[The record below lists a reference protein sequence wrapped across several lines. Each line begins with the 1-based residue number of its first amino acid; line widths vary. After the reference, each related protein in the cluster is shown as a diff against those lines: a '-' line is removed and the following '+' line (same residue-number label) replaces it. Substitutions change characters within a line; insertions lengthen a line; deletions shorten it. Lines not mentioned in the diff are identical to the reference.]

1 MNIEKMKDAAKAA
14 IEAAKEE
21 NPNKPAEVTPPVQNT
36 EVPPTSEET
45 VQNPSLIR
53 RIVGSKYTKIF
64 TGIVFIFIALA
75 AIFGD
80 PAEVENIRSL
90 KVSSNPKVTWGE
102 AIDGSFDKIKWKVES
117 TKKDNIKKVYFSG
130 IMKSKYNSDKPYV
143 EAVFTYRDIPEA
155 GKFRINI
162 DHIEA
167 DGEAAI
173 GVNNNDLFVALLTP
187 YALEDAGGTTGKKK

>member
-1 MNIEKMKDAAKAA
+1 MNLEKMKDAAKAA

-36 EVPPTSEET
+36 EAQPASEEAI
-45 VQNPSLIR
+45 QNPGLIR

-102 AIDGSFDKIKWKVES
+102 AIDGTFDKVKWKVES
-117 TKKDNIKKVYFSG
+117 TKKDNVKTVRFSG
-130 IMKSKYNSDKPYV
+130 VAKAKYDSETPYI
-143 EAVFTYRDIPEA
+143 EAFITYREIPEA
-155 GKFRINI
+155 DRFTVHIDRI
-162 DHIEA
+162 DA
-167 DGEAAI
+167 DGQTIAVNANEAF
-173 GVNNNDLFVALLTP
+173 NMMLTQ
-187 YALEDAGGTTGKKK
+187 YALEDASSASGKRKK